1 VTYQN
6 LTLNG
11 LLFTGADTPSVSWNL
26 QPGLNVLYGAS
37 NAGKSFAV
45 KTIDFLLGSSRPLPD
60 ISERSRFD
68 RAWLAING
76 PVSGDVTLMRAL
88 AGGALELHGGDID
101 LIRQRKSNGR
111 HLSARHDHAS
121 PDNVSQFLLNE
132 IGLGS
137 KFVAIDINGKKRSLS
152 FRDLARFCITDET
165 AIQAET
171 SPVESGQYA
180 TSTAE
185 RSVFK
190 LLTTGVDDSAIVPVL
205 DRKSFR
211 TSTAAKLEVLD
222 EMLGAVNEE
231 LVADYSQ
238 ADELPAQYERIE
250 RTWATAQE
258 QLQLAQQSIRALLA
272 RKREIAQAITR
283 FEQRR
288 EQIAINL
295 GRFEQLEDVYRSDIE
310 RLEAIEEV
318 GFLLT
323 LGNNKDCPLC
333 GAPVDAQKHVHSL
346 HDIQNATEAAKIEI
360 DKIDRQRVDLAE
372 TIENLNAVGVQT
384 QAKLADLDDELQS
397 VETRLNQ
404 LAPTANEAELQL
416 AELMSVRDQVR
427 HGLTLLEQRKTLS
440 LRRNELSA
448 LKPTPKAERPRLGV
462 PTSISHDFAQVVSR
476 VLEAWE
482 FPGNRHVSFDDATHD
497 LRIDGKNRR
506 DNGKGVRAITHA
518 AFKVAL
524 LLFCQERDLSHPG
537 FVILDTPLLT
547 YRDPIHSDAGEL
559 SQDEQEL
566 ANTSLKDFF
575 YEHLAE
581 VGSSKQF
588 IVVENV
594 DVPTSIASSANIERF
609 TGDPTT
615 GRAGLF

>member
-1 VTYQN
+1 MTYQN
-6 LTLNG
+6 LTLNE
-11 LLFTGADTPSVSWNL
+11 LLFTGTDTPSVSWTL

-45 KTIDFLLGSSRPLPD
+45 KTIDFLLGGSRLLPD
-60 ISERSRFD
+60 ISERRTFD

-76 PVSGDVTLMRAL
+76 AVSGDVTLMRAL

-101 LIRQRKSNGR
+101 LIKQRKSNGR

-137 KFVAIDINGKKRSLS
+137 KFIAIDVNGKKRSIS

-171 SPVESGQYA
+171 SPAESGQYA

-190 LLTTGVDDSAIVPVL
+190 LLTTGADDSAIVPVL
-205 DRKSFR
+205 DRKTFR
-211 TSTAAKLEVLD
+211 TSTAAKLEVVD
-222 EMLGAVNEE
+222 EMLNAVNEE

-238 ADELPAQYERIE
+238 AEELPAQYERIE
-250 RTWATAQE
+250 RTWAAAQE
-258 QLQLAQQSIRALLA
+258 QLQFAQQSIRSHLA
-272 RKREIAQAITR
+272 RKREIAQSISR
-283 FEQRR
+283 FEQRC

-295 GRFEQLEDVYRSDIE
+295 GRFEQLEEVYRSDIE
-310 RLEAIEEV
+310 RLEAIEEA

-323 LGNNKDCPLC
+323 LGEGKECPLC
-333 GAPVDAQKHVHSL
+333 GASADAQKHVHSL
-346 HDIQNATEAAKIEI
+346 HDIQNATDAAKIEI
-360 DKIDRQRVDLAE
+360 EKIDRQRVDLAE
-372 TIENLNAVGVQT
+372 TVANLDAEGIRT
-384 QAKLADLDDELQS
+384 QAKLAELDSELQAA
-397 VETRLNQ
+397 EMQLNQ
-404 LAPTANEAELQL
+404 LAPKANQAEQQL

-427 HGLTLLEQRKTLS
+427 QGLTLLEQRKNLS
-440 LRRNELSA
+440 LRRDELAA

-462 PTSISHDFAQVVSR
+462 PTSTSHDFAQVVSR
-476 VLEAWE
+476 VLEAWQ
-482 FPGNRHVSFDDATHD
+482 FPGNRHVSFDDVTYD

-524 LLFCQERDLSHPG
+524 LLFCQERDLPHPG

-581 VGSSKQF
+581 AGPSKQF

-594 DVPTSIASSANIERF
+594 DVPASIASSANVERF
-609 TGDPTT
+609 TGDSTA